1 MSNLLVSYAEFGIRG
16 AQETAAGADA
26 EPVAGPVAAN
36 RSRRRASRFSAR
48 RFETDPHRTSSY
60 MKATQSQ
67 APQEPMG
74 IIISPGARQDLA
86 PARFAYVWA
95 PPPEDKGEEKN

>member
-1 MSNLLVSYAEFGIRG
+1 
-16 AQETAAGADA
+16 
-26 EPVAGPVAAN
+26 
-36 RSRRRASRFSAR
+36 
-48 RFETDPHRTSSY
+48 

>member
-1 MSNLLVSYAEFGIRG
+1 
-16 AQETAAGADA
+16 
-26 EPVAGPVAAN
+26 
-36 RSRRRASRFSAR
+36 
-48 RFETDPHRTSSY
+48 
-60 MKATQSQ
+60 MKAVQSQ

-95 PPPEDKGEEKN
+95 PPPDETGDEGK

>member
-1 MSNLLVSYAEFGIRG
+1 MQDATLRVDL
-16 AQETAAGADA
+16 TA
-26 EPVAGPVAAN
+26 
-36 RSRRRASRFSAR
+36 
-48 RFETDPHRTSSY
+48 SSY
-60 MKATQSQ
+60 MKATQTQ

-95 PPPEDKGEEKN
+95 PPPEEKGEEGK